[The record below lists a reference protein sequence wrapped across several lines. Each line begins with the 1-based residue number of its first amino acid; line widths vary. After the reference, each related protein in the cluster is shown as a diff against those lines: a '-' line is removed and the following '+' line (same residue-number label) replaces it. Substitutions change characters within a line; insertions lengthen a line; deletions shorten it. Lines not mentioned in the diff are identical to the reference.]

1 MKLENHLTQKK
12 ALIVGRWLDLIFET
26 YPGDAQRFLRKQKD
40 RFANPVGTTIT
51 KEIENLYDELI
62 KGLEPDRVSALL
74 DRIIRI
80 RAIQDFPPSQ
90 ALIFVFHL
98 KKAIKEAL
106 KNEILEDRLS
116 EDLSAMES
124 KIDDL
129 ALLAFDIY
137 MNCREKLYE
146 IKANAAKNQVSR
158 LLKRAGMIVDLQDKR
173 STLKNGN
180 QT

>member
-1 MKLENHLTQKK
+1 MKLEKYLTRKK
-12 ALIVGRWLDLIFET
+12 ALVVGRWLDLIFES
-26 YPGDAQRFLRKQKD
+26 YPADAQRFLRKQKD
-40 RFANPVGTTIT
+40 RFSNPVGTTIT

-62 KGLEPDRVSALL
+62 SGFEPNRVSVLL
-74 DRIIRI
+74 DGIIRI
-80 RAIQDFPPSQ
+80 RAVQDFPPSQ
-90 ALIFVFHL
+90 ALTFVFHL

-137 MNCREKLYE
+137 MNCREKLDE